1 MVVRQMVV
9 DAVLLEGRSVRE
21 VARSFGVSKTFVAK
35 MVKRFK
41 EGGAGALEPHSR
53 AHHSDPNRTPFDL
66 EDRIVELRKELLDYG
81 VDAGAATIETHL
93 SREMSQPPSI
103 STIHRVLVRR
113 GFITP
118 QPKKRPKS
126 SYIRFEADQPN
137 EMWQSDFTDWFL
149 TNGRKVQILNFI
161 DDHSRL
167 LLASRAVAVVRGAD
181 VIATFVETCERW
193 GTPACVLTDNGAV
206 YNAISR
212 QGRTAFESLLDD
224 LGVNYKHSRPYHPQT
239 QGKMERWH
247 RTLKQWLDKHP
258 ARTLSE
264 LQRHLNEFV
273 EYYNNVRPHRARGRI
288 TPVAAYQARERALP
302 GPLQRRRAHYRVRH
316 DVVDSSGKVSIR
328 YLSKGLHIGVGSR
341 HRGERV
347 ILHVIDNQV
356 RVLTEDFKLLGE
368 ATLDP
373 RQTYQPMRRV
383 D

>member
-21 VARSFGVSKTFVAK
+21 VARTYGVSKTLVAK
-35 MVKRFK
+35 LVQRYK
-41 EGGAGALEPHSR
+41 EGGPEALEPRSR
-53 AHHSDPNRTPFDL
+53 AHRTDPNRTLPEF

-81 VDAGAATIETHL
+81 VDAGAATIQSHL
-93 SREMSQPPSI
+93 ARELSQPPSI

-113 GFITP
+113 GFINP

-149 TNGRKVQILNFI
+149 TTGRKVQILNFI

-167 LLASRAVAVVRGAD
+167 LIASRAVIAVTGAD
-181 VIATFVETCERW
+181 VMATFLQACENW

-212 QGRTAFESLLDD
+212 HGRTAFECLLDD

-239 QGKMERWH
+239 QGKIERWH
-247 RTLKQWLDKHP
+247 STLKKWLDKHP
-258 ARTLSE
+258 ASTLRE
-264 LQRHLNEFV
+264 LQRNLDEFV
-273 EYYNNVRPHRARGRI
+273 EYYNDVRPHRSRGRI
-288 TPVAAYQARERALP
+288 TPAAAYGQREKARP
-302 GPLQRRRAHYRVRH
+302 GTFRPPHRYRVRH
-316 DVVDSSGKVSIR
+316 DVVDGGGKVSLRHHSRFMHIYVGR
-328 YLSKGLHIGVGSR
+328 QHIAKRIILHIVNN
-341 HRGERV
+341 
-347 ILHVIDNQV
+347 DV
-356 RVLTEDFKLLGE
+356 RVLSEDYKLIGQV
-368 ATLDP
+368 TLDP
-373 RQTYQPMRRV
+373 NKTYQSLKQV